1 MTDINHIQGI
11 LGRTSLPHKAKF
23 NTARIPACICG
34 GLTKDCVFSNI
45 RTGLEELLQWMKE
58 LQQEHAKSN
67 SSLAPVLAAC
77 GWSLDRSVPE

>member
-1 MTDINHIQGI
+1 M
-11 LGRTSLPHKAKF
+11 PHKAKF

-58 LQQEHAKSN
+58 LQQEHAKSD
-67 SSLAPVLAAC
+67 LLFGTRAYRMRV
-77 GWSLDRSVPE
+77 VT